1 MQFQTMF
8 IVVLLLLLSI
18 SGTGVEL
25 VVGDDLVHHVGD
37 SVGHYVGS
45 VVGSLVGSPVG
56 RLDESVVILLVQLE
70 DLVDNLIDCC
80 CVLRRIAL
88 WLSNGCD

>member
-1 MQFQTMF
+1 MF

-37 SVGHYVGS
+37 SIGHCVGS
-45 VVGSLVGSPVG
+45 GASSLVGSPID
-56 RLDESVVILLVQLE
+56 RLDGSIVGDSVGAV
-70 DLVDNLIDCC
+70 
-80 CVLRRIAL
+80 
-88 WLSNGCD
+88 G